1 MKPNKRLHLQKQ
13 TLRLLLDNQL
23 SLAVG
28 GTATPDTRGPSP
40 TANNNPCDT
49 SLCIV
54 PVDDTSLCASTPCGT
69 TDTRGG

>member
-23 SLAVG
+23 SLALG
-28 GTATPDTRGPSP
+28 GTATPDTRGPPLS
-40 TANNNPCDT
+40 ANTNLCDT

-54 PVDDTSLCASTPCGT
+54 PTDDTSLCASMPCGT